1 MAEFSTFWAGFL
13 FFMMCCVVAIIM
25 AFYGGNFIDI
35 MHNQQQNL
43 PGHDSNF
50 AEVAEDQVY
59 FFINLY
65 FLLMYCI
72 PVLGGVVWGQAIIKR
87 VRESQYTWR

>member
-13 FFMMCCVVAIIM
+13 FFLMCCVVTIIM

-35 MHNQQQNL
+35 MHNQQQIL
-43 PGHDSNF
+43 PGHDSDF
-50 AEVAEDQVY
+50 ATAAEGQVY
-59 FFINLY
+59 WWINLY
-65 FLLMYCI
+65 YAIMYMI
-72 PVLGGVVWGQAIIKR
+72 PILGAVVWGQSIIKR